1 MARRKKISTTISPEA
16 FAVLN
21 EMIRSRQAKNLAE
34 ALDRILAA
42 VARQQNRER
51 LEKATEEYYKNASQE
66 VINEENEI
74 GDFLTRAAA
83 EVMFDE

>member
-16 FAVLN
+16 FAALSEV
-21 EMIRSRQAKNLAE
+21 IRSGKAKNLAQ
-34 ALDRILAA
+34 ALDYILAA

-51 LEKATEEYYKNASQE
+51 LEQLTADYYNNASQE

-74 GDFLTRAAA
+74 ANFLVRAAA
-83 EVMFDE
+83 DVIFDE

>member
-16 FAVLN
+16 FAVLK
-21 EMIRSRQAKNLAE
+21 EMIRSHQVKNLAE
-34 ALDRILAA
+34 ALDLILAA

-51 LEKATEEYYKNASQE
+51 LEQMTADYYNNASPE
-66 VINEENEI
+66 VLAEENEMT
-74 GDFLTRAAA
+74 DFLSRAAT